1 MTQEFPM
8 LVLRTRHAS
17 VAARGPNRFKCPTV
31 PGADSWG
38 GSLTPSLDGD
48 ANDPVYRGEAAEQVR
63 ANGKPGSPAGG
74 PVVVARNESLSP
86 FAREIH
92 ERTGCLEQS
101 HEDSLVPDA
110 RAGLTPSDM
119 VTNRLAALLNGS
131 ALAVKPLR

>member
-1 MTQEFPM
+1 M
-8 LVLRTRHAS
+8 
-17 VAARGPNRFKCPTV
+17 V
-31 PGADSWG
+31 PVADSRG
-38 GSLTPSLDGD
+38 GSLTLSLEGD

-63 ANGKPGSPAGG
+63 ANGKPGGPAGA

-86 FAREIH
+86 FAREFH
-92 ERTGCLEQS
+92 ETTGCLEQS